1 MIQLTDKAV
10 NQLIS
15 VLEEKE
21 IVRIAVKGG
30 GCSGMTYGLEVETE
44 TDEED
49 IYLDIPGVSLYID
62 PHSAEILKNTTI
74 DYISGLQQQ
83 GFVFNNPDANTTCG
97 CGSSFS

>member
-1 MIQLTDKAV
+1 MIQLTHNAID
-10 NQLIS
+10 QLKS
-15 VLEEKE
+15 VLKEKE

-44 TDEED
+44 IDEED
-49 IYLDIPGVSLYID
+49 IALAVPGLHLYID
-62 PHSAEILKNTTI
+62 PHSAEMLKNTTL
-74 DYISGLQQQ
+74 DYVSGLQRQ